1 MEVFVIDEFIQ
12 KLPKAEL
19 HLHIEG
25 TLEPELMFALA
36 KKNNVKLP
44 FSSINEL
51 KNAYQFSS
59 LQSFLDLYYQGANV
73 LLDEQDFYDLT
84 MAYLTKVAAQNVK
97 HVEVFFDPQTHTA
110 RGLSFATVIQGIY
123 RALIDGQHYFGISFN
138 LIMCFLRHLSEDSA
152 FATFQEASPFL
163 PIITAVGL
171 DSAERNNPPGKFKR
185 VFDLAREKG
194 LLTVAHAGEEGPSA
208 YIWEALQILQVARI
222 DHGIRAVEDPILI
235 NYLREQQIPLTICPL
250 SNIKLCVYHSMTEL
264 PLKKL
269 LDAGLR
275 VTINSD
281 DPAYFDGYIS
291 ENYQA
296 VSDTFNLTQEELC
309 HLAKNSFLASF
320 LPETIK
326 NHYITEIE
334 AYAKAKV
341 KVKSNS
347 Q

>member
-1 MEVFVIDEFIQ
+1 MEIFVIDEFIQ

-36 KKNNVKLP
+36 KKNKVKLP
-44 FSSINEL
+44 FASVNEL

-59 LQSFLDLYYQGANV
+59 LQSFLNLYYQGTNV
-73 LLDEQDFYDLT
+73 LHSEQDFYDLT
-84 MAYLTKVAAQNVK
+84 MAYLTKVASQNVK
-97 HVEVFFDPQTHTA
+97 HVEIFFDPQTHTA

-123 RALIDGQHYFGISFN
+123 RALMDGQQYFGISFN
-138 LIMCFLRHLSEDSA
+138 LIMSFLRHLSEESS
-152 FATFQEASPFL
+152 FATFEEASSFL

-171 DSAERNNPPGKFKR
+171 DSAEKNNPPQKFKR

-194 LLTVAHAGEEGPSA
+194 LITVAHAGEEGPTG

-222 DHGIRAVEDPILI
+222 DHGIRAIEDPMLI
-235 NYLREQQIPLTICPL
+235 DYLRERQIPLTICPL
-250 SNIKLCVYHSMTEL
+250 SNIKLCVYHSMTEH

-281 DPAYFDGYIS
+281 DPAYFDGYIG

-296 VSDTFNLTQEELC
+296 VSDAFNLTREDLC
-309 HLAKNSFLASF
+309 QLAKNSFLASF
-320 LPETIK
+320 LPEAIK
-326 NHYITEIE
+326 NHYIAEIE
-334 AYAKAKV
+334 AYAKEYNA
-341 KVKSNS
+341 
-347 Q
+347 